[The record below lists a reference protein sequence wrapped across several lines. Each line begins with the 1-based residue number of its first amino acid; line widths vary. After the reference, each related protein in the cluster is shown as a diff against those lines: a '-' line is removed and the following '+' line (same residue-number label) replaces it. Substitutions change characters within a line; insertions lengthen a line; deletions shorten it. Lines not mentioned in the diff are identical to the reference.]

1 MNAERTRVW
10 KSDGIIDI
18 EYLQGSTGLIKM
30 KMLDFFLTYML
41 IDDIIFWGG
50 AVVTS
55 LERAS
60 QWSFKIESNTSQKAA
75 SRASFSKER
84 KKRKK

>member
-30 KMLDFFLTYML
+30 KMLDFFFTYML

-60 QWSFKIESNTSQKAA
+60 QWPFKIESNTSQKAA
-75 SRASFSKER
+75 SRASFSDLASES
-84 KKRKK
+84 